1 MNYVKIEGKMLPTNI
16 FKKIKDYTNRIKKEI
31 DLLKKAGYEDR
42 EIEFYLVKFGFQKGL
57 VKYFLKK

>member
-1 MNYVKIEGKMLPTNI
+1 MNYVKIESKIPTDI
-16 FKKIKDYTNRIKKEI
+16 FKKIKNYAERIKKEI
-31 DLLKKAGYEDR
+31 ELLRKAGYEDR